1 MKYTPKEVMQ
11 FVVEEDVKFIRLTF
25 CDIYGK
31 QKNIS
36 IMPTELPRAFEYGIA
51 IDASA
56 IAGFGQDV
64 HSDLFLHPD
73 PDTLAIMPWRPEHGS
88 VVRMFC
94 SISYPDGTVFEND
107 TRSIL
112 IKAIN
117 DAKEEGYSF
126 DFGTEIEFYLFN
138 LNENGD
144 DTRIPYDNAGY
155 MDVAPL
161 DKGENVRRE
170 ISLTLEKMGI
180 LPECSHHE
188 EGPGQNEIDFR
199 YSDAL
204 SSADNAA
211 TFYTVVNAIAA
222 RNGLCAC
229 FTPKPL
235 ADKPGNGLHVHMS
248 LNGIDS
254 KNDKALSYVIQGILD
269 HISEMTLFLNPT
281 EESYSRLGNFKA
293 PKYISWSQSNRSQL
307 VRIPAVIGS
316 SSRAELRSPDPSA
329 NPYIVFALII
339 YAALEGLKA
348 KKELQSPVDENLFYA
363 DAETLSKLKAL
374 PLTRSEAASIASQST
389 FIKEHLPHMLIQNF
403 VEQ

>member
-138 LNENGD
+138 LNENGE

-204 SSADNAA
+204 YSADNAA

>member
-138 LNENGD
+138 LNENGE

-188 EGPGQNEIDFR
+188 EGPGQNEIDFK

>member
-25 CDIYGK
+25 CDIYGR

-138 LNENGD
+138 LDENGE